1 MTDWSVKGVGVE
13 VTVTS
18 PAGDE
23 YPFVIADV
31 FDLHLELGHRPR
43 WNAGREP
50 ADAAHRIDDARAVAS
65 RWTTDTFG
73 PAAG

>member
-1 MTDWSVKGVGVE
+1 MSDWSVKGRGTE

-31 FDLHLELGHRPR
+31 FDLHLELGRRPR
-43 WNAGREP
+43 WGGGREP
-50 ADAAHRIDDARAVAS
+50 ADAAAKIDDALAVAS
-65 RWTTDTFG
+65 RWTEDTFG
-73 PAAG
+73 PAG

>member
-1 MTDWSVKGVGVE
+1 MMEWSVKGVGVE

-23 YPFVIADV
+23 YPFVITDV
-31 FDLHLELGHRPR
+31 ADLHLQLGTRPR
-43 WNAGREP
+43 WCAGREP
-50 ADAAHRIDDARAVAS
+50 ADAASRIDIARAVAS
-65 RWTTDTFG
+65 RWTEDTFG